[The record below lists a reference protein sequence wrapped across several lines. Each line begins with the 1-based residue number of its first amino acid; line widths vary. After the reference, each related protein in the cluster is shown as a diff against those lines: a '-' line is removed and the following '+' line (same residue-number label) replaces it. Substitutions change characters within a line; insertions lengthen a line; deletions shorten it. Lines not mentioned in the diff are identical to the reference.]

1 MTKLIIVSIVFLV
14 SLILITFGFVAQ
26 VEQGPNGEFRDK
38 DVKTFVKMIV
48 GNACLFGFVTGL
60 IISNVIIG

>member
-14 SLILITFGFVAQ
+14 ALILITFRFVAH
-26 VEQGPNGEFRDK
+26 VEQGPNGEFQDR

-60 IISNVIIG
+60 IISNIAIG